1 MTCVSVCEKSF
12 EACKAILQESPM
24 AEIRADLCGLP
35 AEQTARLV
43 SSHDNLIFTCR
54 VGQTSVGYAR
64 EQMLAAISHGVKYID
79 IEIEA
84 PLEYAEPIALYAKE
98 SGTRLII
105 SYHDYVG
112 TPSFEELRQI
122 AQACLRRGADI
133 IKIVTTANDIADV
146 TRVMRL
152 YREYDAS
159 HLVAFAMGVCG
170 KFSRYLSLRL
180 GAPYTYVSYGKDVNN
195 PGIDGAETAPGQY
208 EKSELE
214 ALSSRER
221 TKLDYTLQRTET
233 EIPCS
238 KSVAQRAVI
247 ASLYAEGE
255 SVLENFEPCNDIR
268 GAVERVAALGCK
280 VSYGGP
286 EGRVSIVSEGADK
299 VCERLRRNSGL
310 YEDWTLVFDIGE
322 SGLLTRLMLPF
333 AAYLANG
340 LNGALSIN
348 ITGHGSVLGR
358 NLQGTADAV
367 SSLGVDCAVTRDSA
381 GKGAY
386 LPFTISGR
394 IKRTGSVAIDG
405 SESSQTVS
413 GLLMMLPLLPYDTE
427 LVVKNPASLPYI
439 ELTLNVLKRFS
450 IEIGQ
455 KRGENE
461 MLFAVKGG
469 QKYVPAALYLESDWS
484 SASFF
489 AVIYAVASMK
499 ECRSGKTASHYRLL
513 NMPLESSQADKAILE
528 ILRLSGV
535 KLKIEERGTLCN
547 VEIES
552 PENLKAFD
560 FDASNAPDLFPV
572 AALYAT
578 FCDGVS
584 RIKGVGR
591 LLQKE
596 SNRAESIYAEYTAL
610 GADMEIAG
618 DCMYVRGGALHGG
631 AVNSYNDHRIA
642 MSLVAASLFIEEP
655 VEIDDLKCIDKSF
668 PSFLEKL

>member
-195 PGIDGAETAPGQY
+195 PDIDGAETAPGQY

-280 VSYGGP
+280 VSYGP

-299 VCERLRRNSGL
+299 VCERLRCSSGL
-310 YEDWTLVFDIGE
+310 YEDGTLVFDIGE

-340 LNGALSIN
+340 LNGALSIK

-358 NLQGTADAV
+358 NLQGAADAV
-367 SSLGVDCAVTRDSA
+367 ASLGVDCAVTRDSA

-455 KRGENE
+455 KRAENE

-499 ECRSGKTASHYRLL
+499 ERRSGKTASHYRLL

-584 RIKGVGR
+584 RIKGIGR

>member
-1 MTCVSVCEKSF
+1 
-12 EACKAILQESPM
+12 M

>member
-1 MTCVSVCEKSF
+1 
-12 EACKAILQESPM
+12 M

-340 LNGALSIN
+340 LNGALSIK

>member
-1 MTCVSVCEKSF
+1 MICVSVCEKNF

-35 AEQTARLV
+35 VEQTARLV

-54 VGQTSVGYAR
+54 IAETSVEYAR
-64 EQMLAAISHGVKYID
+64 QQMISAIGHGVKYID

-84 PLEYAEPIALYAKE
+84 PLDYAEQIAMYARE
-98 SGTRLII
+98 NGTGLII
-105 SYHDYVG
+105 SYHDYSG
-112 TPSFEELRQI
+112 TPSFGELRQI

-152 YREYDAS
+152 YREYDAA
-159 HLVAFAMGVCG
+159 HLVAFAMGGCG

-180 GAPYTYVSYGKDVNN
+180 GAPYTYVSYGKNAAN
-195 PGIDGAETAPGQY
+195 PGIDGAGTAPGQY
-208 EKSELE
+208 VKEELS
-214 ALSSRER
+214 ALLNRNR
-221 TKLDYTLQRTET
+221 TRLEYTLQNHET

-247 ASLYAEGE
+247 ASLYADGE
-255 SVLENFEPCNDIR
+255 SVLENFEPCNDIS
-268 GAVERVAALGCK
+268 GAVARVASLGCK
-280 VSYGGP
+280 VSYGPG
-286 EGRVSIVSEGADK
+286 GKLTIRSEGAGK
-299 VCERLRRNSGL
+299 VCERLRLDASL
-310 YEDWTLVFDIGE
+310 YKDGVLVFDIGE

-333 AAYLANG
+333 AACLANE
-340 LNGALSIN
+340 LNGKVSIK

-358 NLQGTADAV
+358 NLQGAADAV
-367 SSLGVDCAVTRDSA
+367 ASLGVDCAVTHDSE

-386 LPFTISGR
+386 LPFTICGR
-394 IKRTGSVAIDG
+394 MKRTGLITIDG

-413 GLLMMLPLLPYDTE
+413 GLLMMLPLLQYDTN

-439 ELTLNVLKRFS
+439 ELTLNVLKQFS

-461 MLFAVKGG
+461 ILFAIRGG
-469 QKYVPAALYLESDWS
+469 QKYIPATLYLESDWS

-499 ECRSGKTASHYRLL
+499 EHRSGKVFSRYRLL
-513 NMPLESSQADKAILE
+513 NMPMDSSQADKAILE
-528 ILRLSGV
+528 ILGMSGV
-535 KLKIEERGTLCN
+535 ELRMEERDTLCN

-578 FCDGVS
+578 FCNGVS
-584 RIKGVGR
+584 RIRGVRR

-610 GADMEIAG
+610 GADIEIDG
-618 DCMYVRGGALHGG
+618 DYMYIRGGALHGG

-642 MSLVAASLFIEEP
+642 MSLVAASLFVEEP
-655 VEIDDLKCIDKSF
+655 VEIDGLECIDKSF

>member
-1 MTCVSVCEKSF
+1 
-12 EACKAILQESPM
+12 M

-84 PLEYAEPIALYAKE
+84 PLEYAKPIALYAKE

-280 VSYGGP
+280 VSYGP

-310 YEDWTLVFDIGE
+310 YEDGTLVFDIGE

-358 NLQGTADAV
+358 NLQGAADAV

-455 KRGENE
+455 KRAENE

-499 ECRSGKTASHYRLL
+499 ERRSGKTASHYRLL

-535 KLKIEERGTLCN
+535 KLKIEEKGTLCN

-584 RIKGVGR
+584 RIKGIGR